1 MSQVS
6 LNENIQFLR
15 ESGISIFNSENED
28 NKNKNENVY
37 HYIANNLADLG
48 YTLSN
53 EDILFTFSTNMDIK
67 MVLKN
72 KEKNEWQKDPAG
84 QIDTKRIAII
94 TKENVYFEYVI
105 SLDEYFNIF
114 LVQITR
120 PTLEKIQTGYAKYK
134 LDTDVLSRHFRSL
147 DNFSYK
153 FKGTNETINLYG
165 HTVQSNKTLQEIS
178 KEFFNRLF

>member
-1 MSQVS
+1 MSQES
-6 LNENIQFLR
+6 LNKNIQFLR
-15 ESGISIFNSENED
+15 ETGISIFNSENED

-67 MVLKN
+67 MVLN

-84 QIDTKRIAII
+84 QIDTERIAII
-94 TKENVYFEYVI
+94 TKENVYFEYQI
-105 SLDEYFNIF
+105 SLDKYFNIF

-120 PTLEKIQTGYAKYK
+120 PALEKIQPDYAKYK
-134 LDTDVLSRHFRSL
+134 LDTNVLSRQFKSL

-153 FKGTNETINLYG
+153 FEGTNETINLYG
-165 HTVQSNKTLQEIS
+165 HITQSNKTLQEIS
-178 KEFFNRLF
+178 KEFLNRLL